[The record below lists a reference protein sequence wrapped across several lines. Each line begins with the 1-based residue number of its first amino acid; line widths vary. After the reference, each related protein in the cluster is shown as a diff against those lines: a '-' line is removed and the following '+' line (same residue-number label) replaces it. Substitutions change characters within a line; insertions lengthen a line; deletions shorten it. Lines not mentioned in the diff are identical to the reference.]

1 MIFLYTKDKGRI
13 LITGNKSVMIV
24 KTKLVSETY
33 NGQEINYDT
42 VLMIRTLNKFKD
54 FGNVNVT
61 LKIFKKNSLALC
73 SIVRLGT

>member
-61 LKIFKKNSLALC
+61 LKILKKIA
-73 SIVRLGT
+73 

>member
-1 MIFLYTKDKGRI
+1 MFKSIIKQSSGNKYQQDKSRI

-42 VLMIRTLNKFKD
+42 VLMIRTQTNSR
-54 FGNVNVT
+54 T
-61 LKIFKKNSLALC
+61 LEM
-73 SIVRLGT
+73 

>member
-1 MIFLYTKDKGRI
+1 MIFLYTKGKGRI

-61 LKIFKKNSLALC
+61 LKILKKIA
-73 SIVRLGT
+73 